1 MKLFE
6 ISQEYA
12 QIINE
17 LYDDE
22 GNENPQALARLEE
35 NQVSLEKKAI
45 AIASWIKNMEIEK
58 AALTA
63 AKKEIDDNKKNIIER
78 EKALESKIKRWNG
91 SLQHE
96 METRGINEIKC
107 PYFVLKL
114 KKNPHSL
121 DVPDEEIID
130 EDYRVYDW
138 KLDRARMLSDMK
150 NGVIIDGAAIQQKMR
165 LEIK

>member
-6 ISQEYA
+6 ISQEYS
-12 QIINE
+12 QILDE

-22 GNENPQALARLEE
+22 GNENPQALAKLEE
-35 NQVSLEKKAI
+35 NQVNLEKKAI

-58 AALTA
+58 AQITE
-63 AKKEIDDNKKNIIER
+63 AKKQIDEAKKNMIER
-78 EKALESKIKRWNG
+78 EKALESKITRWNG
-91 SLQHE
+91 TLKNE

-114 KKNPHSL
+114 KKNPPGL
-121 DVPDEEIID
+121 DIPDEEAVD
-130 EDYRVYDW
+130 EEYRVYDW
-138 KLDRARMLSDMK
+138 KLDRSRMLSEIK
-150 NGVIIDGAAIQQKMR
+150 QGVVIAGATMHQKMR